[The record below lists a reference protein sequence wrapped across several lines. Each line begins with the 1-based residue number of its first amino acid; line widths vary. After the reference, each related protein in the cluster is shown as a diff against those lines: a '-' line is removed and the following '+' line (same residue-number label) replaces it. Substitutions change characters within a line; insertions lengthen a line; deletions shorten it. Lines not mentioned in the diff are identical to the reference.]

1 VMMRNTFLPRPQAEG
16 PSPDKAMEVT
26 LHMLKIIKEAMVAH
40 RFQGRG

>member
-1 VMMRNTFLPRPQAEG
+1 MRNAFLPRPQPEG

-26 LHMLKIIKEAMVAH
+26 LHMLKLIKETMVAH